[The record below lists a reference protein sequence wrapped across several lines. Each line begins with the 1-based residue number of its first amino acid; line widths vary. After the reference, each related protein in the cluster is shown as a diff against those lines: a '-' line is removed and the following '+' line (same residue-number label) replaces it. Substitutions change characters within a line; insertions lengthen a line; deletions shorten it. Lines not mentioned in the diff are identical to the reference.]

1 MTLIKWTPRAN
12 MFNLYNSLDEMIHSF
27 LPDNTFNRSE
37 SFAFSPSINVS
48 ENRSEY
54 CMSVDVP
61 GVNKKDIQI
70 TIEDGWLNISG
81 ERKIADINKDSNQL
95 CSELDYG
102 EFSRSLKIPSDIVE
116 DDVVAKYN
124 NGVLCIILPK
134 SKKDT
139 TIAKKIAIS

>member
-102 EFSRSLKIPSDIVE
+102 E
-116 DDVVAKYN
+116 
-124 NGVLCIILPK
+124 
-134 SKKDT
+134 
-139 TIAKKIAIS
+139 

>member
-12 MFNLYNSLDEMIHSF
+12 MFNLYNSIDEIMHSI
-27 LPDNTFNRSE
+27 LSNNTFNRSE

-54 CMSVDVP
+54 RISVDVP
-61 GVNKKDIQI
+61 GVNKKDIHI
-70 TIEDGWLNISG
+70 AIEDGLLNISG
-81 ERKIADINKDSNQL
+81 ERKIASIKKGNSQL

-102 EFSRSLKIPSDIVE
+102 KFARSLKLSSDIIE
-116 DDVVAKYN
+116 DDIVAKYN

-134 SKKDT
+134 SKKGST
-139 TIAKKIAIS
+139 VVRKVAIS